1 MKISSTSTLVM
12 TASLLASNVAASSLL
27 ERTSSAFDILIAR
40 QSTSSG
46 IDPSEIPTQC
56 ETQCTTVLNTIS
68 ACTTDS
74 CICTTTNA
82 DEMESCVNCLVSID
96 PTADMIEEGNEI
108 LLSLEVECDTVSGFP
123 SLSVSASTTISDD
136 TSSVTALEGSSVS
149 SKSTVTQ
156 KSTATGTSTTTSSAD
171 SESTSDSGIKGLNGA
186 VSYKGS
192 MATVVFGAL
201 GCIVGS
207 MSGSSWSSSS
217 GYKILWPLLAAQFF
231 STTCPNHFVHIQTC
245 WANMQTM
252 GVVRSKFKVMIRSEF
267 PASCGRNPKVSPSTA
282 RFYADFSRYL
292 AS

>member
-1 MKISSTSTLVM
+1 MNLVLLPVFVCSAMKISSTSTLVM

-82 DEMESCVNCLVSID
+82 NEMESCVNCLVSLD
-96 PTADMIEEGNEI
+96 PTTDMIEEGDEI

-136 TSSVTALEGSSVS
+136 TSSVTALEDSSVS

-201 GCIVGS
+201 GCIVGA
-207 MSGSSWSSSS
+207 G
-217 GYKILWPLLAAQFF
+217 LL
-231 STTCPNHFVHIQTC
+231 
-245 WANMQTM
+245 
-252 GVVRSKFKVMIRSEF
+252 G
-267 PASCGRNPKVSPSTA
+267 
-282 RFYADFSRYL
+282 L
-292 AS
+292 